1 MIQQSFPSD
10 ENRSQLFFLLAEN
23 SHEFIGM
30 CDADFMPFYVNPAGL
45 ELVGLSDIDEARHI
59 PVREYF
65 YPEDQPFII
74 ENFFPRV
81 VEQGQNEV
89 EIRFRHF
96 RTGAAIWMI
105 YGVFALKDAEG
116 ALVGYATS
124 SRDITERKATEE
136 ALRHSEELNRRTLQ
150 ALPAEIAVLDR
161 DGQIIA
167 TNQAWQDFASGNA
180 AANEPSVAVG
190 GNYLEI
196 CRRAAQDGAATS
208 VFGALKDII
217 EGRRQEFSLEYPCH
231 SPEKQRWF
239 LMTAVPLGARGG
251 AVITHLNITE
261 RKQAETAL
269 RDADQAKDNFLA
281 MLAHELRNPLASIR
295 NGLDVLRKLGAQD
308 SSVDHL
314 LGTMDGQAD
323 HLTRL
328 VDDLMDVSRISL
340 GKFKLQKRRI
350 DLAATLAQA
359 IDMSRHLFK
368 AKNLDLRMDASC
380 ELMPLDGD
388 SVRLTQVFANLLTN
402 AAKYTHPGGR
412 VQVRLERIGDEASVS
427 IGDTGAGI
435 SRELLPKIFDPF
447 VQGDGEEGRLK
458 QGLGIGLALART
470 ITEMHGGVI
479 EARSEGEELGSTF
492 MVRLPLIAGMAGE
505 EPPLNTSSAP
515 TRVGATRRILV
526 IDDVPEVAESLA
538 LLLKVMGAEVRVAH
552 SGAEGLELCADFEPD
567 LVLLD
572 LSMPK
577 MDGFATARRM
587 REFPAG
593 KRTKLVAVTGLG
605 EEQART
611 RVHEAGFDGQL
622 VKPASARQ
630 LEELL
635 TSVSAETA

>member
-1 MIQQSFPSD
+1 MRGDGWTKALHP
-10 ENRSQLFFLLAEN
+10 R
-23 SHEFIGM
+23 
-30 CDADFMPFYVNPAGL
+30 DFAAAASGWKEATERGEPFVSEHRVRRHDGQWRWM
-45 ELVGLSDIDEARHI
+45 SARAV
-59 PVREYF
+59 PVR
-65 YPEDQPFII
+65 DKS
-74 ENFFPRV
+74 
-81 VEQGQNEV
+81 G
-89 EIRFRHF
+89 EILE
-96 RTGAAIWMI
+96 WD
-105 YGVFALKDAEG
+105 GV
-116 ALVGYATS
+116 S
-124 SRDITERKATEE
+124 IDITERKTAEE
-136 ALRHSEELNRRTLQ
+136 ALRHSEELYRRTLQ

-190 GNYLEI
+190 ANYLEV
-196 CRRAAQDGAATS
+196 CRRAAQDGAATP
-208 VFGALKDII
+208 ALDGLRDVI

-231 SPEKQRWF
+231 SPEEQRWF
-239 LMTAVPLGARGG
+239 LMTAAPLGARGG

-269 RDADQAKDNFLA
+269 RDADRAKDNFLA

-295 NGLDVLRKLGAQD
+295 NGLGVLRKLGAQD

-340 GKFKLQKRRI
+340 GKFELQKRSI

-359 IDMSRHLFK
+359 IDVSRHLFK
-368 AKNLDLRMDASC
+368 AKNIDLRMNSSC
-380 ELMPLDGD
+380 ELMPLDGN
-388 SVRLTQVFANLLTN
+388 SVRLTQVFANLLSN
-402 AAKYTHPGGR
+402 AAKYTKDGGR
-412 VQVRLERIGDEASVS
+412 VQVKLERIGDEASVS

-435 SRELLPKIFDPF
+435 PRELLPHIFDPF

-470 ITEMHGGVI
+470 ITQMHGGEI
-479 EARSEGEELGSTF
+479 EARSEGEGLGSTF
-492 MVRLPLIAGMAGE
+492 TVRLPLVADAARE
-505 EPPLNTSSAP
+505 APPLGASSAP
-515 TRVGATRRILV
+515 TRVEVTRRVLV
-526 IDDVPEVAESLA
+526 IDDVPEVAESLM

-577 MDGFATARRM
+577 MDGFETARRM
-587 REFPAG
+587 RELPAG
-593 KRTKLVAVTGLG
+593 KKTRLVAVTGLA
-605 EEQART
+605 EKART
-611 RVHEAGFDGQL
+611 RAEESDFDGHL
-622 VKPASARQ
+622 VKPASVKSARGTSRF
-630 LEELL
+630 LERRDCLADDGRLIHRKEARR
-635 TSVSAETA
+635 SASRRFNKGQFERSWRSRLRQI